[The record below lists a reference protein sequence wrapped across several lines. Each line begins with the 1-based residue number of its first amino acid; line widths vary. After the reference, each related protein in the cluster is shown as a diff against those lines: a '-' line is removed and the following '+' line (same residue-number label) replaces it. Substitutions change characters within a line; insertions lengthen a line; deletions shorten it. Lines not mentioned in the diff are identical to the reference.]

1 MPGPPQARLF
11 DFHACFTPG
20 PPPAPPVPIPVPGI
34 PIFTPCCPTVLV
46 GGLPA
51 ARITDMTNP
60 AFPHPILKGSAT
72 VLIGKLPS
80 ARIGDNVLCGGVI
93 VKGEFTVL
101 VGG

>member
-1 MPGPPQARLF
+1 MF

-51 ARITDMTNP
+51 ARMSDLTNP
-60 AFPHPILKGSAT
+60 AFPHPIIKGSMT

-80 ARIGDNVLCGGVI
+80 ARIGDNVVCGGVI

>member
-1 MPGPPQARLF
+1 MTGPPQARMF

-51 ARITDMTNP
+51 ARMTDMTNP
-60 AFPHPILKGSAT
+60 AFPHPIIKGSMT

-80 ARIGDNVLCGGVI
+80 ARIGDNVVCGGVI